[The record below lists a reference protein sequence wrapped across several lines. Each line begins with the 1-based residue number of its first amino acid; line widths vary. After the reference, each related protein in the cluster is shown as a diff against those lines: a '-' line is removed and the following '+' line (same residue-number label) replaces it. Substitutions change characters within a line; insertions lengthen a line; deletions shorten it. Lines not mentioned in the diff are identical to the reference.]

1 MKILSGTFLLLIEV
15 SLCFSAPPPPIIDT
29 LSPAKFTAEYMKLLK
44 KKKPAIV
51 PEMLGDLHIRTTFD
65 GKTYNTFLDK
75 AYKEYCSEVP
85 RLKTILSQAIKTAL
99 ALYSAGIT
107 VDINRIVPVIKPHS
121 FLKDSANIV
130 ADSTLDT
137 NNLSLVFD
145 VYNEQLIVLY
155 GQDVKTHI
163 CYFGTADLKK
173 ACINRNE
180 LREIAVSNLTQL
192 LPQIKT
198 LDDNGMYMVQAGGC
212 YEASLILCRKF
223 WNRLQFPVNGEII
236 IAVPS
241 KDIVLVAGNKDKP
254 GMKKI
259 RNMAEKLHKESG
271 FPLVKDLFVLDSAG
285 SFKKYSPVAESV
297 KRKTEARI
305 VKKAR

>member
-1 MKILSGTFLLLIEV
+1 MKITISFFIIILTA
-15 SLCFSAPPPPIIDT
+15 SLYSDAAPPLIIDT
-29 LSPAKFTAEYMKLLK
+29 ISPAKFTAEYVKHLK
-44 KKKPAIV
+44 QKKPAIA
-51 PEMLGDLHIRTTFD
+51 PEVLSDLHVRTTID
-65 GKTYNTFLDK
+65 GKTYNAFLNNH
-75 AYKEYCSEVP
+75 YKEYLSDVS
-85 RLKTILSQAIKTAL
+85 RLKAILSLSIKTSL
-99 ALYSAGIT
+99 ALFAAGIT
-107 VDINRIVPVIKPHS
+107 VDINRIVPVIKQHS

-130 ADSTLDT
+130 FDSTLDT
-137 NNLSLVFD
+137 DSLNIVFD
-145 VYNEQLIVLY
+145 NYNEQLIVLY

-285 SFKKYSPVAESV
+285 SFKKYSPVTESV